1 MDESKAKSF
10 LRLDFR
16 LKPAWYL
23 GVQFA
28 HWLLLPSVANVNF
41 IILILSSKNL
51 PMTSLEF

>member
-1 MDESKAKSF
+1 MNESKTKFF

-23 GVQFA
+23 GVRFA